1 ISEQP
6 LRREIKVW
14 HNLRHPN
21 IVRLLGITFGFG
33 TTISTVSPWMS
44 GGPLHTYLA
53 ENPELSESA
62 RFHLVMH
69 SFPVVHGDLSS
80 GNVLVDSDGRACLSD
95 FGLSS
100 ILGGLHG
107 GSSFVRSTCRPG
119 AIRWA
124 APELVWDPDTVKAST
139 ASDVFSFGCVML
151 QILSGQVP
159 WGKMHENTIV
169 VELDKGRSPPRPD
182 HLPIYDSDWAFI
194 QRCFMTAEIR
204 P

>member
-1 ISEQP
+1 
-6 LRREIKVW
+6 
-14 HNLRHPN
+14 
-21 IVRLLGITFGFG
+21 
-33 TTISTVSPWMS
+33 
-44 GGPLHTYLA
+44 
-53 ENPELSESA
+53 
-62 RFHLVMH
+62 
-69 SFPVVHGDLSS
+69 

-204 P
+204 PPIEEVMDFVSTAKIRDPTGLPETSSNSTGLKRKLDAAMLGTDTERVTSQARKSSYNADD